1 MTHNRSQAGL
11 DTLAI
16 HGGQYPD
23 PTTGAV
29 ITPIYATSTYAQ
41 EGPGE
46 HKGFDYGR
54 SHNPTRFAFERAI
67 AALENGERGFAFS
80 SGLAAIAAIL
90 EVLDAGSHIIST
102 DDLYGGSFRLFE
114 RVRRKSAGLDVS
126 YIDLG
131 NPENFDKAIQGNTRL
146 VWIETPTNP
155 LLKLVD
161 IAAIAKK
168 AKEHGLLVVVDNT
181 FASPA
186 IQKPLDLGAD
196 IVVHSATKY
205 INGHSD
211 VIGGVVVTRD
221 KELGEKI
228 GFLQNAVGSIA
239 GPFDSFLMHR
249 GLKTLG
255 IRIRQHSENAQK
267 IASWLE
273 ENENIESVIYPGL
286 PSHPQHELAK
296 RQMSGDGFGG
306 MISFVIKGGLARSR
320 AFLKATRYFTLAESL
335 GGIESLIEHPA
346 LMTHATIP
354 PEKRE
359 ELGISDGLIR
369 LSVGIE
375 NVDDLIHDLDQA
387 LEKSRMHRPF
397 SESRQKQMA

>member
-1 MTHNRSQAGL
+1 MTTLENKAGF

-16 HGGQYPD
+16 HGRQYPD

-41 EGPGE
+41 EGPGV
-46 HKGFDYGR
+46 HKGLDYGR

-67 AALENGERGFAFS
+67 AALEDGEYGFAFS
-80 SGLAAIAAIL
+80 SGLAGIAAVLDI
-90 EVLDAGSHIIST
+90 LDAGSHIIST
-102 DDLYGGSFRLFE
+102 DDLYGGSFRLFDK
-114 RVRRKSAGLDVS
+114 VRKNSSGLEVT
-126 YIDLG
+126 YVDLSDIKDL
-131 NPENFDKAIQGNTRL
+131 EAAVELNTKL

-161 IAAIAKK
+161 IAAISKR
-168 AKEHGLLVVVDNT
+168 AKELGLLVVVDNT

-186 IQKPLDLGAD
+186 IQKPLNLGAD

-211 VIGGVVVTRD
+211 VIGGVVITRD
-221 KELGEKI
+221 KTLGEKI
-228 GFLQNAVGSIA
+228 GFIQNAVGSIA

-255 IRIRQHSENAQK
+255 IRIKQHSQNALE
-267 IASWLE
+267 IAQWLE
-273 ENENIESVIYPGL
+273 NHKDIEKVIYPGL
-286 PSHPQHELAK
+286 PSHPQHELAQ
-296 RQMSGDGFGG
+296 RQMNGQGFGG
-306 MISFVIKGGLARSR
+306 MISFVIKGGIER
-320 AFLKATRYFTLAESL
+320 ATEFLKATRYFTLAESL

-354 PEKRE
+354 ADKRE
-359 ELGISDGLIR
+359 ALGISNGLIR
-369 LSVGIE
+369 ISVGIE
-375 NVDDLIHDLDQA
+375 DVKDLIADLEQA
-387 LEKSRMHRPF
+387 LVRSRPQSTYAEALLRLT
-397 SESRQKQMA
+397 A